1 MNQRKI
7 LNSFHNHLK
16 DLMLMYGFVKIAD
29 TYVKLSGDR
38 DSAIIL
44 NIRLIRTDW
53 SSFEIQP
60 KLIFHYLYEEYLGPI
75 DVHLSD
81 GNIRA
86 NINDFLPSYLRGMC
100 QETSDDF
107 GDLYYEFQGLGSLS
121 MNRAYVS
128 INIIHES
135 FIDFY
140 MKTIEQI
147 LRCELLQGLQVEN
160 FVSIVEFIDDM
171 RRRRPFKSYDT
182 FSDNFQLNFPWGF
195 LVLHDQTEPIKNEE
209 ELKCMI
215 WIENMQH
222 ELALNVNRVD
232 QTLRKI
238 NSSEADSESGR
249 KQRKSLEYQLETAKY
264 NVSIYRSKLD
274 ELLNKRD
281 YWRNK
286 VNHPE
291 TEKAKIY
298 LGYQKYLSE
307 VLLLMENK
315 KSKPK
320 KTQKVI
326 PPRIPVIDNLE
337 RIVIRRGAENWK
349 QIQTYMDEFFKTK
362 GYHRTSDREMWERTW
377 CIVETQS
384 FWIIMELDESGI
396 TNEHLND
403 YDQLSKH
410 LTKVLVTSGF
420 FLYSFEF
427 SESLARLYDQGECVD
442 HWVIDEVFEVDEQ
455 EVSQPLAWESSKIAN
470 PYRMKDPEE
479 VHLIDILYDWMEMLK
494 INPQWMVEEVDSTQ
508 NFKKCH
514 IFGYAIARKLDV

>member
-7 LNSFHNHLK
+7 LKDFHHHLK
-16 DLMLMYGFVKIAD
+16 GLMLMYGFVKIDD

-44 NIRLIRTDW
+44 NIRLIRSDW

-60 KLIFHYLYEEYLGPI
+60 KLIFHYLYEEYTGPI

-86 NINDFLPSYLRGMC
+86 NINDFLPAYLRGMC

-121 MNRAYVS
+121 LTRSGLVY

-147 LRCELLQGLQVEN
+147 LRCELLKGLQVEN

-182 FSDNFQLNFPWGF
+182 FSDNFQLNFPWGY
-195 LVLHDQTEPIKNEE
+195 LVLHNQTEPIKIEE
-209 ELKCMI
+209 ELKYMNQINMI
-215 WIENMQH
+215 QV
-222 ELALNVNRVD
+222 ELDFHVISVD
-232 QTLRKI
+232 ETLRMI
-238 NSSEADSESGR
+238 NSSEADNESGR
-249 KQRKSLEYQLETAKY
+249 KQRNSLENQLESAQN

-281 YWRNK
+281 EWRNK

-291 TEKAKIY
+291 TEKEKIH

-320 KTQKVI
+320 KTKKVL
-326 PPRIPVIDNLE
+326 PQRIPVIDNLE

-349 QIQTYMDEFFKTK
+349 QIQTHIDEFFKTK
-362 GYHRTSDREMWERTW
+362 GYHRKSDREMWERTW
-377 CIVETQS
+377 CIVETEN

-427 SESLARLYDQGECVD
+427 TESLARLYEQGECVD
-442 HWVIDEVFEVDEQ
+442 HWVIDEGLEVDEQ
-455 EVSQPLAWESSKIAN
+455 EICQPLAWESSKIAN

-479 VHLIDILYDWMEMLK
+479 VHLIDILYDWMEMLG

-514 IFGYAIARKLDV
+514 IFGYAIR

>member
-7 LNSFHNHLK
+7 LKSFHHHLK

-44 NIRLIRTDW
+44 NIHLIRSDW
-53 SSFEIQP
+53 SSFMIQP
-60 KLIFHYLYEEYLGPI
+60 RLVYRYLYREYTGPI
-75 DVHLSD
+75 DIHLSD

-86 NINDFLPSYLRGMC
+86 NINDFLPTYLKGTC
-100 QETSDDF
+100 QDTSDDL
-107 GDLYYEFQGLGSLS
+107 GNLYFEFQGFGSLS
-121 MNRAYVS
+121 LTRSGSVS

-140 MKTIEQI
+140 MKIIEQI
-147 LRCELLQGLQVEN
+147 LRCELLKGLQVEN

-182 FSDNFQLNFPWGF
+182 FSDNLQLNFPWGY
-195 LVLHDQTEPIKNEE
+195 LVLHAQTESYINAE
-209 ELKCMI
+209 ELKHLSKIEKIQEELNLHLITVNETQSMI
-215 WIENMQH
+215 SLI
-222 ELALNVNRVD
+222 
-232 QTLRKI
+232 
-238 NSSEADSESGR
+238 DSYGESGR
-249 KQRKSLEYQLETAKY
+249 KQRKSLENQLESAQN

-274 ELLNKRD
+274 DLLNKRD
-281 YWRNK
+281 EWRKK

-291 TEKAKIY
+291 TEKEKIY
-298 LGYQKYLSE
+298 LGYQKYLFE

-320 KTQKVI
+320 KTKVL
-326 PPRIPVIDNLE
+326 PQRIPVIDNLE
-337 RIVIRRGAENWK
+337 RIVIRRGTENWK

-442 HWVIDEVFEVDEQ
+442 HWVIDEGFEVDEQ
-455 EVSQPLAWESSKIAN
+455 EISQPLAWESSKIAN

-479 VHLIDILYDWMEMLK
+479 VHLIDILYDWMEMLD

-514 IFGYAIARKLDV
+514 IFGYAIAQHSSV